1 MKTNKIYFW
10 RKALLFCGCLVLPL
24 ANINAAVYDMF
35 VSNGINYMVTSEEE
49 STVQTHP
56 YQGNNSIYEGD
67 IIVPSTVEHNG
78 KTYTVTQIGLFSFCQ
93 SSITSISL
101 PPTIESIGTNAFTLT
116 NLKEINIPASVK
128 RIGIQAFFDT
138 PLESITFHEGLET
151 IEEQAFSNC
160 EGVDVLQLP
169 QSLRIIDKY
178 AFKGM
183 KSLKTITIPGN
194 VDIVGACAF
203 WGCEGLNEVYVN
215 EGVKI
220 IDDCAFLGCSNIQIM
235 RLPSSI
241 TYIGQRAICCSDLYI
256 YKPFPPSV
264 DRDFGWSETN
274 LNLHIPKGTKA
285 YYDSDYRW
293 NPIDYFHIHAIIEDS
308 ELGKYCDIR
317 MFSDNLGEI
326 VADTTKVQA
335 YKDFLFAKAGDNLE
349 FTFVPQEKCLIDKV
363 TLDGNNITDKIV
375 GATIYNDTHE
385 MDFSDEIV
393 PIGTYTINNI
403 QESINL
409 EASFVRE
416 KYTKLAIRQGIGGTI
431 SVRIHR
437 EEPLHVEVNT
447 LNNSQLI
454 GVNLNGVNCM
464 NTLYNNTLYLG
475 TIDDPALL
483 EIEYSNAAEN

>member
-1 MKTNKIYFW
+1 MKTNKIHCW
-10 RKALLFCGCLVLPL
+10 QATLLTIITLVLPL
-24 ANINAAVYDMF
+24 TTINAAVYDMF

-56 YQGNNSIYEGD
+56 YQGSNSIYEGD

-178 AFKGM
+178 AFTGM

-241 TYIGQRAICCSDLYI
+241 TYIGQRAICCSGDVYFS
-256 YKPFPPSV
+256 KPFPPNGKK
-264 DRDFGWSETN
+264 DYYWNETTTKV
-274 LNLHIPKGTKA
+274 HIPVGTKQ
-285 YYDSDYRW
+285 YYDTEFYW
-293 NPIDYFHIHAIIEDS
+293 NPNYNAFLNIVEDV
-308 ELGKYCDIR
+308 ELGIYCDIKIT
-317 MFSDNLGEI
+317 DNNLGE
-326 VADTTKVQA
+326 VLMDTTKVQF
-335 YKDFLFAKAGDNLE
+335 YKDFIFTKAGENIVL
-349 FTFVPQEKCLIDKV
+349 TFVPQLKHLIHHV
-363 TLDGNNITDKIV
+363 TLDGNDITNNIS
-375 GATIYNDTHE
+375 GATLYDDTHE
-385 MDFSDEIV
+385 ADLSDEIV
-393 PIGTYTINNI
+393 PVGAYSLNNI
-403 QESINL
+403 QGSINID
-409 EASFVRE
+409 ASFIKER
-416 KYTKLAIRQGIGGTI
+416 YTKLAIRQDEGGTI
-431 SVRIHR
+431 TVRLHR
-437 EEPLHVEVNT
+437 DEPLQVELNRSSISDLLNATFNGTDCINSMQGNT
-447 LNNSQLI
+447 F
-454 GVNLNGVNCM
+454 
-464 NTLYNNTLYLG
+464 YLG
-475 TIDDPALL
+475 TIDDPATL
-483 EIEYSNAAEN
+483 EIEYVYGVNK